1 MKLKSILF
9 DFDGTLV
16 HSIDLLVD
24 IFGEV
29 LTKNKFLNHS
39 PTELRKLIGRPLSEI
54 FREITQLE
62 KVDKLVK
69 DFREIESSR
78 NNSNE
83 IALVCETKSTLEFLK
98 SENLKLGIVS
108 TKRVAVV
115 EKLARELEIWDF
127 FDVVVGRDLIEKP
140 KPNPEPIFLA
150 CKKLGIEPREIL
162 FVGDSLLDLEAA
174 KNANAVF
181 VGVLTGVCD
190 RAEFAEN
197 RADYIFNHIGELAN
211 LVHKIDGN

>member
-16 HSIDLLVD
+16 HSIELLTE

-29 LTKNKFLNHS
+29 LAKKGLSTPPLAV
-39 PTELRKLIGRPLSEI
+39 LLKLIGRPLVDI
-54 FREITQLE
+54 FREITPLE
-62 KVDKLVK
+62 NVDELVVS
-69 DFREIESSR
+69 FREIESKH

-83 IALVCETKSTLEFLK
+83 IELVGETRPTLEFLK
-98 SENLKLGIVS
+98 SRNLQLGIVS

-127 FDVVVGRDLIEKP
+127 FEVVVGRDSIEKP
-140 KPNPEPIFLA
+140 KPDPEPIFFA
-150 CKKLGIEPREIL
+150 CEKLGIDSREIL

-174 KNANAVF
+174 KNANAPF
-181 VGVLTGVCD
+181 VGVLTGVCE
-190 RAEFAEN
+190 RAEFVEK
-197 RADYIFNHIGELAN
+197 RADYIFGHVGELVN
-211 LVHKIDGN
+211 LVREINGN